1 MGNAGRHDH
10 GAAAADLIASAGSL
24 RIVHCFRNP
33 IGGLFRHVRDLC
45 RTQAAAG
52 HQVGIICD
60 STTGGAFEEKL
71 FAELAPVLALGL
83 VRVPMK
89 RQVAISDLT
98 GARSVYKAAK
108 PLRPDILH
116 GHGAKGGAYARLA
129 GTFLKADGGR
139 VARIYTPHGG
149 SLHYDAASLKHRIYF
164 KAERLFGKLTDAF
177 LFVSRYEADAYVA
190 KVGAPARLSRIV
202 VNGLREDEFVP
213 VRPAANARS
222 FLYVGMLRDLK
233 GTDVF
238 INALAQLRGEGAPHD
253 ANIYGAG
260 DDAERYRARVG
271 ELRLDAAVTF
281 HAPRPAREAFATGQI
296 LVIPSRAESMPYIV
310 LEAAAAEVP
319 MIATAVGGIPEIFR
333 DYRYRLVEPGSVE
346 ALADVMR
353 NAIADLR
360 RTRSE
365 AAALRQAVH
374 ATHTVETMAAE
385 IEGVYRAA
393 LAARRGVPAHAP
405 STVSSPPEYLSRN

>member
-10 GAAAADLIASAGSL
+10 GAAAADLIAVPGARAGSL

-45 RTQAAAG
+45 RAQAAAG
-52 HQVGIICD
+52 HEVGIICD

-71 FAELAPVLALGL
+71 FVELAPSLALGL

-98 GARSVYKAAK
+98 GARSVFKAAR

-149 SLHYDAASLKHRIYF
+149 SLHYDASLKHRIYF
-164 KAERLFGKLTDAF
+164 KAEHLFGKLTDAF
-177 LFVSRYEADAYVA
+177 LFVSRYEAEAYAA

-213 VRPAANARS
+213 VRPASTARS

-238 INALAQLRGEGAPHD
+238 INALARLRGEGAPHD
-253 ANIYGAG
+253 ANI
-260 DDAERYRARVG
+260 
-271 ELRLDAAVTF
+271 
-281 HAPRPAREAFATGQI
+281 
-296 LVIPSRAESMPYIV
+296 
-310 LEAAAAEVP
+310 
-319 MIATAVGGIPEIFR
+319 
-333 DYRYRLVEPGSVE
+333 
-346 ALADVMR
+346 
-353 NAIADLR
+353 
-360 RTRSE
+360 
-365 AAALRQAVH
+365 
-374 ATHTVETMAAE
+374 
-385 IEGVYRAA
+385 
-393 LAARRGVPAHAP
+393 
-405 STVSSPPEYLSRN
+405 